1 MHILDGSQ
9 FEQAVMS
16 NLQRPLHLFSGA
28 TSGRKEAKRHAAAI
42 DPATILVRADASL
55 GAAAL

>member
-1 MHILDGSQ
+1 MHISDESQ

-16 NLQRPLHLFSGA
+16 NLQRSLHLFSGA
-28 TSGRKEAKRHAAAI
+28 RSGRKEAKRHAAAI
-42 DPATILVRADASL
+42 DHATILVRADASL